1 MPPKTVPSPPPRNLK
16 LPLIAEQGG
25 HDLPINIDP
34 LGNAFVR
41 ACNPNTGQAA
51 SFLVSTESLEAV
63 KGTFSQIAL
72 GSWTEPTEAC
82 PIRTY
87 HVSAPR
93 PELMQVLLRHMHFPE
108 DESLDVYQDLDLAT
122 VFDVLTLAAS
132 LDYAGQMHDWA
143 HARFSSARFG
153 QHYAKHFALSILFR
167 SASPFWHCARYICR
181 NSVIDDAGQLCCQDE
196 VLSSAIHGVGGAA
209 ETVGEIA
216 AQRYNMVAALLG
228 PLKNLFLELT
238 CRKYC
243 DEVCDRLQ
251 PSGDFPQSPPFLQ
264 KPMTC
269 FSGIDCE
276 VYLEFFEHGIN
287 LFKDDPAKEYRGS
300 VEALLHIVEKLRR
313 AVQDR
318 PDQAMPYTCQKECKR
333 RLTDTRV
340 FATHQL
346 SRIFLTFP
354 QEVETLL
361 GLSEHE
367 RTRGMSEST
376 PDATF
381 RLPCLE
387 AWETVNRANRRSM
400 RAGQM
405 AQHQVQQQVGHQA
418 QQQAGQQ
425 GSRSPYLTW

>member
-16 LPLIAEQGG
+16 LPLIAEHGG
-25 HDLPINIDP
+25 HLQINIDP
-34 LGNAFVR
+34 LGDAFVR
-41 ACNPNTGQAA
+41 ASNPNTGKAVI
-51 SFLVSTESLEAV
+51 FLVSIENLEAV

-72 GSWTEPTEAC
+72 ESWTEPSDAC

-108 DESLDVYQDLDLAT
+108 DESLNVYQDLDVAT

-153 QHYAKHFALSILFR
+153 QHYAKHFALSVLFR

-181 NSVIDDAGQLCCQDE
+181 NSVIDRAGQLRCQDE
-196 VLSSAIHGVGGAA
+196 VLSSAIHGVDRAA

-216 AQRYNMVAALLG
+216 AQRYNMVSALLE
-228 PLKNLFLELT
+228 PHKNLFLELL
-238 CRKYC
+238 CRNCC
-243 DEVCDRLQ
+243 DEACDLLQ
-251 PSGDFPQSPPFLQ
+251 PSDAFPQSLTFLQ
-264 KPMTC
+264 KKPMTC
-269 FSGIDCE
+269 YSGMDRT
-276 VYLEFFEHGIN
+276 VYLEFFEHGIDLLN
-287 LFKDDPAKEYRGS
+287 DDPAKEYRGS
-300 VEALLHIVEKLRR
+300 VEALLQIVEKLRR
-313 AVQDR
+313 AVQGR
-318 PDQAMPYTCQKECKR
+318 PDEAMLYTCQKEGKR
-333 RLTDTRV
+333 RLTDIRV
-340 FATHQL
+340 SATHQL
-346 SRIFLTFP
+346 SRISLTFP
-354 QEVETLL
+354 QEIETLL

-367 RTRGMSEST
+367 RTRGMSESQ

-387 AWETVNRANRRSM
+387 ALETVNRANRRVM
-400 RAGQM
+400 RADQM
-405 AQHQVQQQVGHQA
+405 AQHQAQQQVGHQA
-418 QQQAGQQ
+418 QQQVGQQ